1 MNASFDSSVTGA
13 EAQFGRRLAARL
25 TAGTLD
31 LPHESA
37 ERLRAARVQAL
48 ARRKVEHQLRTAPVI
63 VSSGGAAALGG
74 GWWTRVA
81 TIAPIVALV
90 VGLVAVNIL
99 QDEHRASEIAEVDA
113 ALLTDD
119 LPPAAYTDPGF
130 LQFLMSDEAASR

>member
-1 MNASFDSSVTGA
+1 MNASFESSLTGA
-13 EAQFGRRLAARL
+13 EAQFGRKLAARL
-25 TAGTLD
+25 TAGTVD

-48 ARRKVEHQLRTAPVI
+48 ARRKVAQQLRTAPVV
-63 VSSGGAAALGG
+63 VSSGGASALGG

-81 TIAPIVALV
+81 TFAPLVALV

-99 QDEHRASEIAEVDA
+99 QDEHRASEIADVDA
-113 ALLTDD
+113 ALLTDE

-130 LQFLMSDEAASR
+130 LQFLKTDEGVSR